1 MGRNISIQSVYNY
14 GLQNNNN
21 NNNNNKT
28 VQIILKYQY
37 DNIETSM
44 EGLKILNIYQRI
56 CFYRIAKF
64 LFKISESVTAAYMSQ
79 MFSFPPANESL
90 QPLRTTSIL
99 KFKHQDQKKNFFS
112 SIA

>member
-21 NNNNNKT
+21 NNNNNNKT
-28 VQIILKYQY
+28 VQIILNYQY

-56 CFYRIAKF
+56 FF
-64 LFKISESVTAAYMSQ
+64 L
-79 MFSFPPANESL
+79 
-90 QPLRTTSIL
+90 
-99 KFKHQDQKKNFFS
+99 
-112 SIA
+112 